1 MLLRSRKWN
10 LRPSGVGLRFPPIN
24 SHTLAQRIYQSV
36 DSSRV
41 ESSLFVE
48 TFEIRVPRE
57 EKKNILRPV
66 ESSVNSREMK
76 LASFLLV
83 ITYGIT
89 FCNVDAF
96 DLNRFFWP
104 GYQQQKEEIR
114 VIEIVRWHQPICVK
128 PGKGVSSCMHGPRTT
143 QQHPNGKGL
152 NEEKG
157 GQEFSILSE
166 RSSGES
172 SKEEEVLSEFVGS
185 YPLHSSLDS
194 DISTEGIGSESG
206 KRTEALLTTERGRR
220 TREARRH
227 LIPHLDKTSN
237 LNRPKQI
244 YVTKVLNAP
253 FTATLVAQNCLPD
266 FGIPLC
272 ENNNEK
278 EVEGSKSTADFKPS
292 LSISVIGE
300 DEEMVS
306 SVEFPRNSFPV
317 IKSVEQR
324 TNEERKADVE
334 STDSDQGSSTS
345 FILDYPSTTHVP
357 ASQRVEESGIPPS
370 NLSEKRRIGDDRLVS
385 SETELILE
393 SSKGAKGMVDDRES
407 SVATKSIE

>member
-1 MLLRSRKWN
+1 
-10 LRPSGVGLRFPPIN
+10 
-24 SHTLAQRIYQSV
+24 
-36 DSSRV
+36 
-41 ESSLFVE
+41 
-48 TFEIRVPRE
+48 
-57 EKKNILRPV
+57 
-66 ESSVNSREMK
+66 MK

-83 ITYGIT
+83 IIYGMT

-96 DLNRFFWP
+96 DLHRFFWP

-128 PGKGVSSCMHGPRTT
+128 PGKGVSSCMHGPKTT

-152 NEEKG
+152 NEE
-157 GQEFSILSE
+157 EFSILTE
-166 RSSGES
+166 RSSGESS
-172 SKEEEVLSEFVGS
+172 SKEEEVLSEFVAS
-185 YPLHSSLDS
+185 YPLRSSLDS
-194 DISTEGIGSESG
+194 DISTEGIESESG
-206 KRTEALLTTERGRR
+206 KRTEALLTTEGGRR

-227 LIPHLDKTSN
+227 LIPHLDKTS
-237 LNRPKQI
+237 NRPKQI

-266 FGIPLC
+266 IGMPLC

-292 LSISVIGE
+292 LSISVIEEDGE
-300 DEEMVS
+300 EIATNVKFFKS
-306 SVEFPRNSFPV
+306 SLPV

-324 TNEERKADVE
+324 ANEERKADVE

-357 ASQRVEESGIPPS
+357 ASQRVAASNLEESGIPSNVSPS
-370 NLSEKRRIGDDRLVS
+370 DLAEKRRIGDDRLVS
-385 SETELILE
+385 SELILE
-393 SSKGAKGMVDDRES
+393 SSKGASKGIMVDRES